1 MPAIAV
7 MVQLFQSLFLTGDKP
22 NHRINPIAILLALGL
37 GAFARDQYLDWKTES
52 KIVKSSEIVQEQAA
66 RKITRINKVNKDE
79 DEAKEAITDD
89 DLSAWSEL
97 VNGMQRKQD

>member
-1 MPAIAV
+1 M
-7 MVQLFQSLFLTGDKP
+7 TGDKP
-22 NHRINPIAILLALGL
+22 NHRVNPVAILLGAGL
-37 GAFARDQYLDWKTES
+37 LIFSYDKYLDWKTES
-52 KIVKSSEIVQEQAA
+52 KIINDCEVVQDQSA
-66 RKITRINKVNKDE
+66 RKITRINEANKDE